1 MSKNEFVIDTIAN
14 DDADLED
21 LRALKKVKDEIS
33 KKKRALK
40 DKDYLNKHPDLDD
53 LVQKHRRKKISVKEP
68 EAEAKSDKAPSRK
81 VELEVTETKAK
92 VDLSKTHEPNGFNYD
107 ELANRIV
114 AKMSRKKKP
123 QKPQPTK
130 SKYDLFDEFEP
141 TSSKKK
147 KPSKTSKEGEA
158 KFNQKLD
165 SIPERVIEP
174 QKTTIA
180 SNGKWF

>member
-1 MSKNEFVIDTIAN
+1 MSKNEFLIDSIEN

-40 DKDYLNKHPDLDD
+40 DKDYLNKHPDLEE

-68 EAEAKSDKAPSRK
+68 EADTEAEPKKDKPKK
-81 VELEVTETKAK
+81 VELEVKETPAK
-92 VDLSKTHEPNGFNYD
+92 LSWKEKKSKRKDKPAVVGFDYD
-107 ELANRIV
+107 QLADRIA
-114 AKMSRKKKP
+114 AKMARAKPKK
-123 QKPQPTK
+123 TK
-130 SKYDLFDEFEP
+130 KLETIPE
-141 TSSKKK
+141 KKGE
-147 KPSKTSKEGEA
+147 KEGEA

-174 QKTTIA
+174 QKTVVA

>member
-40 DKDYLNKHPDLDD
+40 DKDYLNKHPDLEE

-68 EAEAKSDKAPSRK
+68 EPEAEEKEEKPKK
-81 VELEVTETKAK
+81 VELEVKETKAK
-92 VDLSKTHEPNGFNYD
+92 VDLKRPPTPTVDGFNYD
-107 ELANRIV
+107 ELATRIV
-114 AKMSRKKKP
+114 AKMSRKKKA
-123 QKPQPTK
+123 KPQPTK
-130 SKYDLFDEFEP
+130 QTKYPDMLDEEKP
-141 TSSKKK
+141 KK
-147 KPSKTSKEGEA
+147 GNEA
-158 KFNQKLD
+158 EFNKKLD

-174 QKTTIA
+174 PKTVVA
-180 SNGKWF
+180 KGGKWF

>member
-1 MSKNEFVIDTIAN
+1 MSKNEFVIDTIPN

-40 DKDYLNKHPDLDD
+40 DKDFLNKHPDLEE

-68 EAEAKSDKAPSRK
+68 EPEAEEKEEKPKK

-92 VDLSKTHEPNGFNYD
+92 VDLKRPPTPTVDGFNYD

-114 AKMSRKKKP
+114 AKMSRKKKA
-123 QKPQPTK
+123 KPTK
-130 SKYDLFDEFEP
+130 PTKYPDMLDEP
-141 TSSKKK
+141 KPKK
-147 KPSKTSKEGEA
+147 GNEA
-158 KFNQKLD
+158 EFNKKLD

-174 QKTTIA
+174 PKTVVA
-180 SNGKWF
+180 KGGKWF

>member
-1 MSKNEFVIDTIAN
+1 MSKNEFVIDSIPN

-21 LRALKKVKDEIS
+21 LRALTKVKAEIS

-40 DKDYLNKHPDLDD
+40 DKDYLNKHPDLEE

-68 EAEAKSDKAPSRK
+68 EADTEAEPKKDKPKK
-81 VELEVTETKAK
+81 VELEVKETPAK
-92 VDLSKTHEPNGFNYD
+92 LSWKEKKSKRKDKPPVVGFDLD
-107 ELANRIV
+107 QLADRIA
-114 AKMSRKKKP
+114 AKMN
-123 QKPQPTK
+123 K
-130 SKYDLFDEFEP
+130 SKP
-141 TSSKKK
+141 KKTK
-147 KPSKTSKEGEA
+147 KLETIPEKKGKKEGEA

-165 SIPERVIEP
+165 SIPERIIEP